1 MVIVLWKRL
10 IKVKLSRL
18 RLKNRW
24 HFLLKEVVA
33 FQLTGNAAND
43 NSDGYIKKKK
53 ILANGV

>member
-1 MVIVLWKRL
+1 M
-10 IKVKLSRL
+10 KLNRL

-43 NSDGYIKKKK
+43 DLDEYLNMK
-53 ILANGV
+53 